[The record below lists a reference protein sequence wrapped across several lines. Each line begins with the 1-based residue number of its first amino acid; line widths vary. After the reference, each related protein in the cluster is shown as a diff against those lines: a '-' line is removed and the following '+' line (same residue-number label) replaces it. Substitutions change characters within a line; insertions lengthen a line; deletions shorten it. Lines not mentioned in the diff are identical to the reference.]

1 MNNVFLAIYTELIKL
16 AQEVENELPL
26 LDLVDTMSALLLLDF
41 AYAKLQWTSTAT
53 NLLSTPPLHKS
64 PPIL

>member
-26 LDLVDTMSALLLLDF
+26 LDLVDTMPVLLLLDF
-41 AYAKLQWTSTAT
+41 AYAKL
-53 NLLSTPPLHKS
+53 
-64 PPIL
+64 